1 MKERVE
7 INGASRDVLE
17 LTRDEVRKSGARVFW
32 RLRDA
37 LAWLDRRGHTR
48 TTLLGNDTTRLS
60 NACPNGISNFAGRV
74 RSWDPPGQL
83 WHRSMEGPWTFDFC
97 RSICAHLQGIVRMK
111 TSHTSEGR

>member
-1 MKERVE
+1 VTWSTGYAGCGLFKQGPSKKERVE

-17 LTRDEVRKSGARVFW
+17 LTRDEVRKNGARVFW

-74 RSWDPPGQL
+74 RS
-83 WHRSMEGPWTFDFC
+83 
-97 RSICAHLQGIVRMK
+97 
-111 TSHTSEGR
+111 